1 MRSAITMPGEVG
13 ARKSRPRILAAA
25 LELAVDEQAG
35 PLTMEAVASRAGV
48 TRRTVYNHFANVID
62 LCLAACAPML
72 GHCTALLP
80 KAIPDHR
87 PARSRIHALA
97 LEIIAFQREP
107 QHLRLRK
114 IVKVQSF
121 SIPALVQA
129 YHGCVTSALERIT
142 VLRLAGTSLTDV
154 NVDLAGQVI
163 AALDTIGRL
172 DYLVADLHRSGPSS
186 VVVDLVLDQL
196 GTFRVVHDQ
205 AA

>member
-1 MRSAITMPGEVG
+1 MPMEVG
-13 ARKSRPRILAAA
+13 TRKSRPRILAAA

-48 TRRTVYNHFANVID
+48 TRRTVYNHFANVSD
-62 LCLAACAPML
+62 LCLAACAPMF

-114 IVKVQSF
+114 VVKVQSF
-121 SIPALVQA
+121 AMPALAEA
-129 YHGCVTSALERIT
+129 YRGCVTAALERIA
-142 VLRLAGTSLTDV
+142 VQRLAGTSLTDV
-154 NVDLAGQVI
+154 DPDLAERVI
-163 AALDTIGRL
+163 ATLDTIGRL
-172 DYLVADLHRSGPSS
+172 DYLVADLRRSGPGS

-196 GTFRVVHDQ
+196 GTSCVVHNQ